1 MTEVVFYNSS
11 ISFNI
16 KGFSFSETKE
26 LISILMGNKPVEPV
40 EELIPE
46 PIVEKPVEELISV
59 KIEEPTILEPDIV
72 PQEIYENDSE
82 ISDDTEQSEEIEEK
96 SVCSEPVSE
105 PVRLPLEFPE
115 FKSRQEFCEKILSNF
130 FTDKSYKN
138 YWVFWNN
145 PILDSMRRG
154 DLDNV
159 VLLLQEEIK
168 KNEGK
173 SYRNIY
179 NFFILIFKIN
189 KHYSIFNDIS
199 KINTLFEPIRALKT
213 QQSSVKNSEKKSN

>member
-11 ISFNI
+11 ISFTI
-16 KGFSFSETKE
+16 KGFSFSESKE
-26 LISILMGNKPVEPV
+26 LISMLMGNKPVEPV
-40 EELIPE
+40 EELISE
-46 PIVEKPVEELISV
+46 PVVEEPVSV
-59 KIEEPTILEPDIV
+59 KIEEPTILEPDVV

-82 ISDDTEQSEEIEEK
+82 VSDDIEEK

-145 PILDSMRRG
+145 SILDSMRRG

-199 KINTLFEPIRALKT
+199 KINTLFEPVRALKT
-213 QQSSVKNSEKKSN
+213 QQSHQKNSEKKSN

>member
-40 EELIPE
+40 EELISE

-59 KIEEPTILEPDIV
+59 KIEEPTILEPDVV

-82 ISDDTEQSEEIEEK
+82 VSDDTEQSEEIEEK
-96 SVCSEPVSE
+96 SVCSEPV
-105 PVRLPLEFPE
+105 RLALEFPE

-145 PILDSMRRG
+145 PILDSMRRKN
-154 DLDNV
+154 LDEV
-159 VLLLQEEIK
+159 VLLLQQEIK